1 MHYMRIKCNKN
12 RINMQK
18 IIKKFK
24 KPPQNALHYQ
34 KNMYNYF
41 TKTKEALYEK
51 DKYCSCWRRLW

>member
-1 MHYMRIKCNKN
+1 MHLKCINMHYMRIKCNKN

-34 KNMYNYF
+34 KNMYNYAHKSIF
-41 TKTKEALYEK
+41 
-51 DKYCSCWRRLW
+51 CGR